1 MKKWI
6 IFQTL
11 KKMFAS
17 RKFLYTVVG
26 IIVQLLSDNWGIDPE
41 VSQNILYSLVALV
54 IGQGVAD
61 SRKA

>member
-6 IFQTL
+6 ILQTI
-11 KKMFAS
+11 KKMISS

-41 VSQNILYSLVALV
+41 VSQSILYSLIALV
-54 IGQGVAD
+54 IGQGIAD
-61 SRKA
+61 TKKA

>member
-6 IFQTL
+6 IYQTL
-11 KKMFAS
+11 KKMVAS

-54 IGQGVAD
+54 IGQGIADVA
-61 SRKA
+61 KK

>member
-1 MKKWI
+1 MKKWLI
-6 IFQTL
+6 LQTI
-11 KKMFAS
+11 KKMVSS
-17 RKFLYTVVG
+17 RKFLYTIVG
-26 IIVQLLSDNWGIDPE
+26 IIVQLLSDNWGIEPE